1 MIDGT
6 QKSSFK
12 FYIIFLG
19 VMLQLLR
26 NTSAEDDGSKMRLI
40 IALGNFVYD
49 SSVRRKLVSLE
60 IQEYVIKYKEQ
71 TSGLELQVA
80 AEETL
85 NEISKV

>member
-1 MIDGT
+1 
-6 QKSSFK
+6 
-12 FYIIFLG
+12 
-19 VMLQLLR
+19 
-26 NTSAEDDGSKMRLI
+26 MRLI

>member
-1 MIDGT
+1 
-6 QKSSFK
+6 
-12 FYIIFLG
+12 
-19 VMLQLLR
+19 
-26 NTSAEDDGSKMRLI
+26 MRLI

-71 TSGLELQVA
+71 TSGLELQGA